1 MVPALL
7 ELMSNIIRQMHIKKF
22 LSLYMEEKVYII
34 MEEMSKD
41 HESL

>member
-7 ELMSNIIRQMHIKKF
+7 ELMNNIIRRMHIKKCF
-22 LSLYMEEKVYII
+22 KSVHGGKTLYI